1 MPTETSLEHKE
12 TPLDIYKDSLAGVVQ
27 TNNSTPCIAEQL
39 FAKCLTH
46 LALHKLDGL
55 MAGFH
60 NPSTFEVKGN
70 WSVGVYPSSSSSLVA
85 SFFACPM
92 MKNDKI

>member
-1 MPTETSLEHKE
+1 M
-12 TPLDIYKDSLAGVVQ
+12 VQ
-27 TNNSTPCIAEQL
+27 TNNSAPCIDVQ
-39 FAKCLTH
+39 FFGKFLTH
-46 LALHKLDGL
+46 LDLHKLDGL

-60 NPSTFEVKGN
+60 NLSTFEVKGN